1 MTMPA
6 LPATGG
12 NWTTWG
18 TFVHNATAAVVNVK
32 DHGVVGNGTADDTT
46 ALIAAAAEAKTKKKV
61 LYGSPDLTIKLTSA
75 VDLRYIDLDIQSAV
89 VIAHMTTGS
98 YGVRIGD
105 ASNLTGKR
113 TVKLR
118 SVKNATVSPTIPSV
132 RAIGLKNGE
141 VVVGSCDYFQLYANA
156 DPSVSV
162 TDGSIAYSSFKFGRK
177 CNKLEFFSENGPG
190 VDGLNGWINE
200 NTFYEGAYDYIRLA
214 GNYPHNSNLFIK
226 PCVEGGAIDVEVG
239 SANRMISARFEQ
251 GTDIHF
257 YAGTYSNVFEDSF
270 KSNANVLAT
279 GADVT
284 DDNGPASNNIVR
296 GVFQGELYP
305 VELVTIDKHS
315 RVFNGTAEFANA
327 GGTLVPGL
335 QELRVRTANVDIWDS
350 GLIPLEMATPGAL
363 AKEIQTKV
371 AQFGYSSD
379 VTIWRPYVEVYD
391 ASRVRLDTT
400 AGGHIDTNGGWATAL
415 SGTAYGLGTVST
427 AGRIRVTSS
436 DVKYVRLRFRS
447 SLTPSTTAFNHLQVV
462 AFVQSASL
470 PNAALTPLR
479 AARRPLYQ
487 ATQPTEGL
495 AQPGEVVAGPTGG
508 WQCTAR
514 VETTLSAA
522 AATSATTVTVTNAT
536 GIATGDVVG
545 VLLDNDETH
554 WAAVSGVSGSV
565 LTLSAALPSAAAI
578 GRTVGT
584 TRWTA
589 VTSGGGG
596 GLSAVTDDPPA
607 VSGTWTMMSGRPYPV
622 TTTTTS
628 MAKDIWRFVPCRLG
642 AATNF
647 TGLTI
652 ETTVAASGGTA
663 ALIFALYSVGSD
675 GRPGALL
682 TTLPSSI
689 DLTSAA
695 GALQLTFTSTQFPAG
710 EFFIACAW
718 TGTATTAPT
727 VRSIASSHPRIV
739 DAAAGVTG
747 RSGYLLGVSG
757 ATAPA
762 SPTVSTTAT
771 AGLVH
776 FGKLA

>member
-89 VIAHMTTGS
+89 VIAHMTAP
-98 YGVRIGD
+98 YGIQVGD
-105 ASNLTGKR
+105 SSNLTVKR
-113 TVKLR
+113 TIRLD
-118 SVKNATVSPTIPSV
+118 SVKNATASPTIPSV
-132 RAIGLKNGE
+132 RSIGLKNGE
-141 VVVGSCDYFQLYANA
+141 ITVGSCDYFQLYANA
-156 DPSVSV
+156 TAAVA
-162 TDGSIAYSSFKFGRK
+162 TADGSTAYSTFTFGRK
-177 CNKLEFFSENGPG
+177 CNKLELLGENG
-190 VDGLNGWINE
+190 VAWINE
-200 NTFYEGAYDYIRLA
+200 NIFYGGAYDLIEFN
-214 GNYPHNSNLFIK
+214 GSYPHNSNIFFK
-226 PCVEGGAIDVEVG
+226 PCVEGGAINMNVG
-239 SANRMISARFEQ
+239 TANRMISARFEQ
-251 GTDIHF
+251 GTAIYFGPNTH
-257 YAGTYSNVFEDSF
+257 SHVFEDSY
-270 KSNANVLAT
+270 KSNADVLAT
-279 GADVT
+279 IANVT
-284 DDNGPASNNIVR
+284 DDAGPGSNNVVR
-296 GVFQGELYP
+296 GVFQGELSP

-335 QELRVRTANVDIWDS
+335 QKLRIRTANVDVWDS
-350 GLIPLEMATPGAL
+350 GLIPVEMATPGTL
-363 AKEIQTKV
+363 AKEITTRV
-371 AQFGYSSD
+371 AQFGYSSP
-379 VTIWRPYVEVYD
+379 VAIWRPYVEVYD
-391 ASRVRLDTT
+391 ADRVRLDTT
-400 AGGHIDTNGGWATAL
+400 AGGHISTNGGWATAL
-415 SGTAYGLGTVST
+415 TGTAYGLSAPST

-436 DVKYVRLRFRS
+436 AVKYIRLRFRS
-447 SLTPSTTAFNHLQVV
+447 SLTPSTTAFDYLQVV

-470 PNAALTPLR
+470 PNAANTPLR

-522 AATSATTVTVTNAT
+522 AATSAATVTVTNAT

-596 GLSAVTDDPPA
+596 LSAVTDDPPA

-642 AATNF
+642 AATNL

-682 TTLPSSI
+682 TTLPGSI